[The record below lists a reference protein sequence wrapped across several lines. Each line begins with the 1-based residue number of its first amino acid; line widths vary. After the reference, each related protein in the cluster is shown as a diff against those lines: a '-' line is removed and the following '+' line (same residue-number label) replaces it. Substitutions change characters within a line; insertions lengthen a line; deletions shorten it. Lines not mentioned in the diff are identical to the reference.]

1 MFKYIVIDNGALF
14 QALLAF
20 VLTFSVFLII
30 MLRAW
35 KMRSS
40 EADHLAS
47 LPLDNDS
54 NSESDRE
61 TDISTASDTT
71 HTTKS

>member
-14 QALLAF
+14 QALVAF

-35 KMRSS
+35 KMRRS

-54 NSESDRE
+54 DSE
-61 TDISTASDTT
+61 THISTVSDTT